1 MEKEM
6 EQGGQIVSCRVCG
19 KEIEKESTFCKFCGV
34 HVKTGRAPVLAKK
47 YPRTS
52 AAAAVALILS
62 VLGLVP
68 VVGLIPVFF
77 AIILAVAALKRLAA
91 RPEKLKGNHLAVAA
105 LVMSGF
111 AGIFTTVFLLFGIII
126 PDMKEEKIRT
136 SEQQAIATLQKIAL
150 AQKDFK
156 TASIVDQDGDG
167 TGEYGFLQELSGV
180 LQPRG
185 ANFKVMR
192 ILDEKYGRA
201 SKDGVVTL
209 AGYKYMMYLPGAGG
223 QGALAELNPLPG
235 PSRTNADLQ
244 EKKFICFAW
253 PEKYNV
259 TGRRR
264 FLITEAGSIYFSDG
278 FIEGNAYYK
287 DNGTDIPP
295 ANAAM
300 KAGLSRAEYSE
311 LCASLAGAYEVA
323 CDGMIWEPLK

>member
-1 MEKEM
+1 M
-6 EQGGQIVSCRVCG
+6 EQGGEIATCGVCG

-62 VLGLVP
+62 VLGIVP
-68 VVGLIPVFF
+68 VVGLVPVFF
-77 AIILAVAALKRLAA
+77 AIIIAVAALKRLAA

-111 AGIFTTVFLLFGIII
+111 AGIFTTIFLLFAIII
-126 PDMKEEKIRT
+126 PGAKEKKVGT

-156 TASIVDQDGDG
+156 AANIVDQDADSA
-167 TGEYGFLQELSGV
+167 GEYGFLQEISGV
-180 LQPRG
+180 LEPRG
-185 ANFKVMR
+185 ANFSVMR
-192 ILDEKYGRA
+192 ILDQKYGRA

-209 AGYKYMMYLPGAGG
+209 DGYKYMMYLPGAGG
-223 QGALAELNPLPG
+223 QGALAESNPLPE
-235 PSRTNADLQ
+235 PNRANADLQ
-244 EKKFICFAW
+244 EKRFICFAW
-253 PEKYNV
+253 PEHYNV
-259 TGRRR
+259 TGRKR
-264 FLITEAGSIYFSDG
+264 FLITEAGSISFSDG

-300 KAGLSRAEYSE
+300 RAELSSSEYSA
-311 LCASLAGAYEVA
+311 LSAPLAGAYQVA
-323 CDGMIWEPLK
+323 CDGMIWELLK